1 MARGFGAKETRGFG
15 AKEYGGSYEGHPSR
29 DTYIGVDEAGREIRG
44 DDEGNRWVA
53 GGGRI
58 TGRIFGSEEE
68 AEAFAARKESA
79 KEIEKFALFTQGK
92 DGGEAVKY
100 LKPEEAEKYQ
110 AAAAKYNE
118 LRKIATKV
126 FNAAEEAA
134 KEKWKSENPGK
145 TDYAGRPRVRM
156 VEDALKAVKAELEK
170 QLGITADSRNR
181 LTPVHTTDRNASW
194 ESFKRAI
201 TDDPNRAAAAILLE
215 KMANDKTAFL
225 RTKGHLSYKA
235 VVFDMYGN
243 IDVD

>member
-1 MARGFGAKETRGFG
+1 MARGFRAGENRGFG
-15 AKEYGGSYEGHPSR
+15 AREYGGSYEGHPSR

-58 TGRIFGSEEE
+58 TGRVFGSEDE
-68 AEAFAARKESA
+68 AEAFAARKESV
-79 KEIEKFALFTQGK
+79 KEIEKFTLFTQGK

-100 LKPEEAEKYQ
+100 LKPEEVEKYQ

-118 LRKIATKV
+118 LRKVATKV

-134 KEKWKSENPGK
+134 KEKWKAENPNK
-145 TDYAGRPRVRM
+145 TDYAGRPRVEM
-156 VEDALKAVKAELEK
+156 VEEALKAVKAELEK
-170 QLGITADSRNR
+170 QLGIAPESNFR
-181 LTPVHTTDRNASW
+181 LTPVHTTDREAAW
-194 ESFKRAI
+194 EAFKMAI
-201 TDDPNRAAAAILLE
+201 TKDPSRAAAAILLE

-225 RTKGHLSYKA
+225 RTKGHMSYEA
-235 VVFDMYGN
+235 VVFNRDGR